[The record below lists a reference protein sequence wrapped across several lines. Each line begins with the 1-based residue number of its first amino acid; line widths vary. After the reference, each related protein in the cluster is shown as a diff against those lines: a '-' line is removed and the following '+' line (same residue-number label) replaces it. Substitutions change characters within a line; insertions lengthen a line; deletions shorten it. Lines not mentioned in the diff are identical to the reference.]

1 MRRKDVGLRNV
12 NYMIFSAGILLVLI
26 WLFSLVTY
34 GHDQYRRG
42 YNQGRLAEQQIQQKA
57 QAKQQAAANKL
68 SQDYEKQKAEN
79 EVKRDEQKRQ
89 ITKIVKVPVYSN
101 VCLDA
106 SGVQLINQ
114 AINER

>member
-1 MRRKDVGLRNV
+1 MRRREDGLKNF
-12 NYMIFSAGILLVLI
+12 NYMLFGAGILLMSI
-26 WLFSLVTY
+26 WVFSLVTY
-34 GHDQYRRG
+34 GHYQYRRG
-42 YNQGRLAEQQIQQKA
+42 YNAGRQTEQQIQQKA
-57 QAKQQAAANKL
+57 QAKQQAVANKL

-89 ITKIVKVPVYSN
+89 ITKIVKVPVYNN

>member
-1 MRRKDVGLRNV
+1 MKNF
-12 NYMIFSAGILLVLI
+12 NYMLFGAGILLMSI
-26 WLFSLVTY
+26 WVFSLVTY
-34 GHDQYRRG
+34 GHYQYRRG
-42 YNQGRLAEQQIQQKA
+42 YNAGGLAEQQIQQKA
-57 QAKQQAAANKL
+57 IAKQQAVANKL

>member
-1 MRRKDVGLRNV
+1 MRRREDVLKNF
-12 NYMIFSAGILLVLI
+12 NYMLFSAGILLMLI

-34 GHDQYRRG
+34 GQHQYRKG
-42 YNQGRLAEQQIQQKA
+42 YKAGGLAEQQIQQKA
-57 QAKQQAAANKL
+57 IANQQAAANKL

-106 SGVQLINQ
+106 TGVQLINQ

>member
-1 MRRKDVGLRNV
+1 MRLKEVGLKKF
-12 NYMIFSAGILLVLI
+12 NYMTFGACALLVLI
-26 WLFSLVTY
+26 LLFNLIAY
-34 GHDQYRRG
+34 GHYQYRRG
-42 YNQGRLAEQQIQQKA
+42 YNAGRQTEQQIQQKA